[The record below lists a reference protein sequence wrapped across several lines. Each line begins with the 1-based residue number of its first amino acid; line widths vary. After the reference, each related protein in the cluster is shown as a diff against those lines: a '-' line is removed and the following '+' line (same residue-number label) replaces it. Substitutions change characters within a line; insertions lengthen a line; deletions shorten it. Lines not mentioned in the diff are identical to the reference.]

1 MLSKKPAP
9 PSATTAEKRLL
20 AEILLNREVLARARD
35 AGIEPSTFYVPAHA
49 EIWRAFQRL
58 GTRDFDVA
66 GLIGDLEQ
74 AGTLDQVGGMA
85 WVLGLDGLVA
95 TSANARQT
103 IDTVTEAARSRALA
117 REAQR
122 MIELLEG
129 GGGKVPEAVEVTMER
144 MALALEGKG
153 EQPILEM
160 LDARAFS
167 LGAAPAKPKLR
178 VWLGGAQV
186 CTSGNLSALIAQAKA
201 GKSTVVGAIIAAFL
215 GAPEIE
221 SFGFKAANAEGFA
234 VLHFD
239 TEQSLWDSDQ
249 LIRRAMARA
258 RTTTLPGWFQS
269 YRLAGLQPKQVRE
282 CINRAVARAARTC
295 GGLALIIIDG
305 VADAVVDVNDPDE
318 ANPYVAELHGL
329 AIEKDV
335 PILSIIHQNPS
346 NGLKPKSPE
355 SAKARGHLGS
365 QLERKCESNIYITKN
380 DDGVSV
386 LWSDKMRGAPIPLG
400 RGPAFAWS
408 DEHSRHVQVANPYG
422 ADAAPAAGHEELREI
437 IRAGWPVNGDS
448 IRVIELARQIAARA
462 GISERTAKRKIAA
475 AVEAGLL
482 EEDGDVVS
490 WSEESSV

>member
-1 MLSKKPAP
+1 
-9 PSATTAEKRLL
+9 
-20 AEILLNREVLARARD
+20 
-35 AGIEPSTFYVPAHA
+35 
-49 EIWRAFQRL
+49 
-58 GTRDFDVA
+58 
-66 GLIGDLEQ
+66 
-74 AGTLDQVGGMA
+74 
-85 WVLGLDGLVA
+85 
-95 TSANARQT
+95 
-103 IDTVTEAARSRALA
+103 
-117 REAQR
+117 
-122 MIELLEG
+122 
-129 GGGKVPEAVEVTMER
+129 
-144 MALALEGKG
+144 
-153 EQPILEM
+153 M

-167 LGAAPAKPKLR
+167 LRAAPAKPKLR

-186 CTSGNLSALIAQAKA
+186 ATSGNLSALIAQAKA
-201 GKSTVVGAIIAAFL
+201 GKSTVVGAIISAFL
-215 GAPEIE
+215 GASEAE

-295 GGLALIIIDG
+295 GGLALVIIDG

-329 AIEKDV
+329 AIARDC

-386 LWSDKMRGAPIPLG
+386 LWSDKMRGAPIPLTK
-400 RGPAFAWS
+400 GPAFAWS
-408 DEHSRHVQVANPYG
+408 DEHSRHVMVANPFG
-422 ADAAPAAGHEELREI
+422 TDDAGHEELREI
-437 IRAGWPVNGDS
+437 IRAGWPVNGDT
-448 IRVIELARQIAARA
+448 IRDIDLARQIAARA
-462 GISERTAKRKIAA
+462 GVSERTAKRKIVAA
-475 AVEAGLL
+475 AEAGLVEI
-482 EEDGDVVS
+482 EEGLVR
-490 WSEESSV
+490 WA

>member
-1 MLSKKPAP
+1 MLSKKPNSAAI
-9 PSATTAEKRLL
+9 SATEKRLL
-20 AEILLNREVLARARD
+20 AEILLNRAVLDRARD
-35 AGIEPSTFYVPAHA
+35 AGIEPGSFIVPAHA
-49 EIWRAFQRL
+49 EVWRAFGRL
-58 GTRDFDVA
+58 GTRDFDTA
-66 GLIGDLEQ
+66 GLIADLQQ
-74 AGTLDQVGGMA
+74 AGTLDQVGGMS
-85 WVLGLDGLVA
+85 WVLGLESLVA

-103 IDTVTEAARSRALA
+103 IEAVSEAARARSLA
-117 REAQR
+117 KEAQR
-122 MIELLEG
+122 MIEALEG
-129 GGGKVPEAVEVTMER
+129 GGGKIPEAVPVVLER
-144 MALALEGKG
+144 MAIALEGRG

-201 GKSTVVGAIIAAFL
+201 GKSTVVGAIISAFL
-215 GAPEIE
+215 GASEAE

-282 CINRAVARAARTC
+282 CIQRAITRAARTC
-295 GGLALIIIDG
+295 GGLALVIIDG

-318 ANPYVAELHGL
+318 ANPYVAELHGM
-329 AIEKDV
+329 AIARDC

-380 DDGVSV
+380 EDGVSV

-422 ADAAPAAGHEELREI
+422 ADGGGAGHEELREI

-462 GISERTAKRKIAA
+462 GISERTAKRKIVA

-490 WSEESSV
+490 WGEERSA

>member
-1 MLSKKPAP
+1 
-9 PSATTAEKRLL
+9 
-20 AEILLNREVLARARD
+20 VLDRARD
-35 AGIEPSTFYVPAHA
+35 AGIDAASFVVPAHA
-49 EIWRAFQRL
+49 EIWRAFGRL
-58 GTRDFDVA
+58 GSQEIDTA
-66 GLIGDLEQ
+66 GLIGNLQQ

-85 WVLGLDGLVA
+85 WILELDGLVA

-103 IDTVTEAARSRALA
+103 IEAVSEATRARSLA
-117 REAQR
+117 KEAQR
-122 MIELLEG
+122 MLEALEG
-129 GGGKVPEAVEVTMER
+129 GGGKIPDAVPVVLER

-153 EQPILEM
+153 EQPVLEM
-160 LDARAFS
+160 LDSRAFS

-201 GKSTVVGAIIAAFL
+201 GKSTVVGAIISAFL
-215 GAPEIE
+215 GASEAE

-258 RTTTLPGWFQS
+258 RVTTLPGWFQS

-295 GGLALIIIDG
+295 GGLALVIIDG
-305 VADAVVDVNDPDE
+305 VADAVIDVNDPDE

-329 AIEKDV
+329 AIARDC

-380 DDGVSV
+380 DDGISV
-386 LWSDKMRGAPIPLG
+386 LWSDKMRGAPIPLSK
-400 RGPAFAWS
+400 GPAFAWS
-408 DEHSRHVQVANPYG
+408 DEHSRHVMVANPFG
-422 ADAAPAAGHEELREI
+422 TDDAGHEELREI
-437 IRAGWPVNGDS
+437 IRAGWPVNGET
-448 IRVIELARQIAARA
+448 IRDVDLARQIAARA
-462 GISERTAKRKIAA
+462 GVSERTAKRKIVAA
-475 AVEAGLL
+475 QEARLVEIEEGL
-482 EEDGDVVS
+482 VR
-490 WSEESSV
+490 WA